1 MVPPEVK
8 SMAGLNTRTGFT
20 VAPCAV
26 EPTVMEVNVIAPV
39 TAAAS
44 LALEAVVSALVAMV
58 KPPVVSGRAPPRVS
72 PTKVIALAE
81 VPRPSEGVSVIVI
94 VITIEVLAAVAAGL
108 EEPETA
114 LLTEETTTGS
124 VVMLPTVPKK

>member
-1 MVPPEVK
+1 MVPPETK
-8 SMAGLNTRTGFT
+8 SMAGLNTRTGVT

-44 LALEAVVSALVAMV
+44 KAVEAVVSALVDMV

-72 PTKVIALAE
+72 PVRVIALAA
-81 VPRPSEGVSVIVI
+81 VPRPATGAGDPAIVI
-94 VITIEVLAAVAAGL
+94 VITIKVLAAVAAGL
-108 EEPETA
+108 EEPVTA
-114 LLTEETTTGS
+114 FPLTGS

>member
-1 MVPPEVK
+1 MVPPAIK
-8 SMAGLNTRTGFT
+8 SMAGLNTRTGVT

-44 LALEAVVSALVAMV
+44 KAVEAVVSALVTMV
-58 KPPVVSGRAPPRVS
+58 KPPVVTGRAPPKVS
-72 PTKVIALAE
+72 PARVIALDE
-81 VPRPSEGVSVIVI
+81 VPRPAPGVFAIAI
-94 VITIEVLAAVAAGL
+94 VITIEVLPAVAAGL

-114 LLTEETTTGS
+114 SEPTAA

>member
-1 MVPPEVK
+1 MVPPMVK
-8 SMAGLNTRTGFT
+8 SMAGLNTRTGVT

-44 LALEAVVSALVAMV
+44 KAVEAVVSALVTMV
-58 KPPVVSGRAPPRVS
+58 KPPVVSGRAPPKVS
-72 PTKVIALAE
+72 PARVIALAE
-81 VPRPSEGVSVIVI
+81 VPRPAAAATVI
-94 VITIEVLAAVAAGL
+94 VITIEVLPAVAAGL

-114 LLTEETTTGS
+114 SEPTAA